1 MAEKK
6 ISLIRYYDEDTN
18 AFLREEW
25 VDEITPPVEPPVDP
39 PEPGDVEWHSFT
51 PRWQVGASGGELEA
65 TPSPQGWYKETPVIL
80 VIGDN
85 RVAATEI
92 EVFLELEMDSPNIPA
107 GEGMEFVFPAYL
119 TPNSPRTGR
128 GSTGDLWIEGG
139 ANHYSVSGKWT
150 DRNNRP
156 MRVIIVLGNGQEWTR
171 NVPKEVVKGSLYLWM
186 KYLK

>member
-1 MAEKK
+1 M
-6 ISLIRYYDEDTN
+6 LT
-18 AFLREEW
+18 
-25 VDEITPPVEPPVDP
+25 
-39 PEPGDVEWHSFT
+39 
-51 PRWQVGASGGELEA
+51 
-65 TPSPQGWYKETPVIL
+65 ETPVAL
-80 VIGDN
+80 SIGDN
-85 RVAATEI
+85 EVAASEI

-128 GSTGDLWIEGG
+128 GSGGDLWIEGG

-150 DRNNRP
+150 DRNDRP